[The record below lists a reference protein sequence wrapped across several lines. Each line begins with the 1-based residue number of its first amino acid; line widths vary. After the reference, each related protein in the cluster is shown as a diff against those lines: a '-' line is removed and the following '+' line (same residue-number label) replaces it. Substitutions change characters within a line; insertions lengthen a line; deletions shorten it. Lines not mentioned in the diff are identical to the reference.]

1 MNQKAIPG
9 REYVSCSGKGLQGT
23 GKTENSKR
31 QTSAKMSGGV
41 PDTKEREIS
50 GVECDIADGS
60 KRVSQWLYGE
70 ENNLYT
76 EQTAVIEVKKAQA
89 EAAKT
94 KADAEALQEE
104 TGESDKGEEETKVA
118 ASGGISTES
127 IEYMERL
134 LESMKESR
142 RNASQKKSTKKALNY
157 NYRKVSTAIMRAKSV
172 SQAGN
177 ALTSAKATLSNLRR
191 KSGSSQYNSNELGIA
206 INHARKMVRTARKK
220 LQNMK
225 VEERQRKQDGHI
237 ENNRERENNTIQR
250 IQKGDHTAENSK
262 REKELLLLRKK
273 LKQSRDQ
280 KKNAHRRDE
289 SHELL
294 NADMEYLKRKIELMR
309 QERMID
315 KIERSETAA
324 LKAALAGGGTESPT
338 TADTSAGGS
347 SDTASAGVAQGTAGT
362 AATTG
367 TPSASAGFDTTI

>member
-31 QTSAKMSGGV
+31 QTSAKMSGGDF
-41 PDTKEREIS
+41 DTKEKGIS

-70 ENNLYT
+70 ENSLYT
-76 EQTAVIEVKKAQA
+76 GQA

-94 KADAEALQEE
+94 KADVEALQEE
-104 TGESDKGEEETKVA
+104 TEESENAEETEKTVT
-118 ASGGISTES
+118 SGGISTES

-142 RNASQKKSTKKALNY
+142 RNASQKRSAKKALNY

-262 REKELLLLRKK
+262 REKELLLLKKK

-289 SHELL
+289 SNELL

-324 LKAALAGGGTESPT
+324 LKAALAGGVTESPAT
-338 TADTSAGGS
+338 SDTSAGGS